1 MNTRE
6 IPSDVANDD
15 KKLKGIASEE
25 FGFDESSFDVSP
37 WTNYYADEVPEHTK
51 DRLVV
56 FKAPDLSDKLGCI
69 RVRDKD
75 DIKKTV
81 WDVVG
86 KKGPYLGF
94 VPAGSLFEAM
104 VVDVKLITPK

>member
-1 MNTRE
+1 E
-6 IPSDVANDD
+6 VDS
-15 KKLKGIASEE
+15 
-25 FGFDESSFDVSP
+25 
-37 WTNYYADEVPEHTK
+37 WTHYYTDEVPKHAK
-51 DRLVV
+51 DRVVV
-56 FKAPDLSDKLGCI
+56 FKAPQSSLRIGCI

-86 KKGPYLGF
+86 REGMYIGL
-94 VPAGSLFEAM
+94 VPAGCPFEAM